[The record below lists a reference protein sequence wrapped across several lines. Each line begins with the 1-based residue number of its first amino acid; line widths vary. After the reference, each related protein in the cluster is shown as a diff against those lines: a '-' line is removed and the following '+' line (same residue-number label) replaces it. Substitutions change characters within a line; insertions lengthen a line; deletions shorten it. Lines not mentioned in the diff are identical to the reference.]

1 MILKE
6 KIAVVIAVHNRLD
19 FTKRCLD
26 AIRLASNIH
35 HIQPLVVD
43 DGSTDG
49 TCEYLIEH
57 FPEVKVIKGDG
68 NLWFGGATQLGFDH
82 ILNENTANYII
93 TLNNDVFLRPG
104 AIDIMV
110 SAANSCTVVGAGY
123 FEEDTGQFSTA
134 GFMWKGT
141 KGLIGVSWLPDWNQT
156 KDQKFV
162 SVDAVSTTATLY
174 PCALLKK
181 ISRINLKLHPHNRYD
196 VLLSAAIRKAGA
208 SFLITHDAMADHVHG
223 PLTRNKSCRTMT
235 IKEFYQDSFGDP
247 VKVSYLPG
255 LLHSTWVSAPSL
267 VQGALILIYRSL
279 FWLAQALYVVS
290 NATLK
295 FILRP
300 FKPSTKL

>member
-1 MILKE
+1 ME
-6 KIAVVIAVHNRLD
+6 KNIAVVIAVHNRLE

-26 AIRLASNIH
+26 ALRLSSILHTIRPI
-35 HIQPLVVD
+35 VVD

-49 TCEYLIEH
+49 TGNYLIEH
-57 FPEVKVIKGDG
+57 YPEVIIIVG
-68 NLWFGGATQLGFDH
+68 NGSLWFGGATQLGIDHSLKNDQFD
-82 ILNENTANYII
+82 YVM
-93 TLNNDVFLRPG
+93 TLNNDMFLRPG

-110 SAANSCTVVGAGY
+110 SAANSLTVVGAGY
-123 FEEDTGQFSTA
+123 DEEDTGWFSTA
-134 GFMWKGT
+134 GFIWKGT
-141 KGLIGVSWLPDWNQT
+141 KGLIGVSWLPIWKQSV
-156 KDQKFV
+156 DQKFV
-162 SVDAVSTTATLY
+162 TVDAVSTTATLY

-267 VQGALILIYRSL
+267 VQGALIVIYRSL
-279 FWLAQALYVVS
+279 FWVAQAIYVVINS
-290 NATLK
+290 LLFWSSYRFRRA
-295 FILRP
+295 RQ
-300 FKPSTKL
+300 

>member
-1 MILKE
+1 MK
-6 KIAVVIAVHNRLD
+6 KNIAVVIAVHNRLE

-26 AIRLASNIH
+26 ALRLSSILHTIRPI
-35 HIQPLVVD
+35 VVD

-49 TCEYLIEH
+49 TGNYLIEH
-57 FPEVKVIKGDG
+57 YPEVIIIVG
-68 NLWFGGATQLGFDH
+68 NGSLWFGGATQLGIDHSLKSDQFD
-82 ILNENTANYII
+82 YVM
-93 TLNNDVFLRPG
+93 TLNNDMFLRPG

-110 SAANSCTVVGAGY
+110 SAANSLTVVGAGY
-123 FEEDTGQFSTA
+123 DEEDTGWFSTA
-134 GFMWKGT
+134 GFIWKGT
-141 KGLIGVSWLPDWNQT
+141 KGLIGVSWLPIWKQSV
-156 KDQKFV
+156 DQKFV
-162 SVDAVSTTATLY
+162 TVDAVSTTATLY

-267 VQGALILIYRSL
+267 VQGALIVIYRSL
-279 FWLAQALYVVS
+279 FWVAQAIYVVINS
-290 NATLK
+290 LLFWSSYRFRRA
-295 FILRP
+295 RQ
-300 FKPSTKL
+300 

>member
-1 MILKE
+1 MK
-6 KIAVVIAVHNRLD
+6 KNIAVVIAVHNRLE

-26 AIRLASNIH
+26 ALRLSSVLHTIRPI
-35 HIQPLVVD
+35 VVD

-49 TCEYLIEH
+49 TGNYLIEH
-57 FPEVKVIKGDG
+57 YPEVIIIVG
-68 NLWFGGATQLGFDH
+68 NGSLWFGGATQLGIDHSLKNDQFD
-82 ILNENTANYII
+82 YVM
-93 TLNNDVFLRPG
+93 TLNNDMFLRPG

-110 SAANSCTVVGAGY
+110 SAANSLTVVGAGY
-123 FEEDTGQFSTA
+123 DEEDTGWFSTA
-134 GFMWKGT
+134 GFIWKGT
-141 KGLIGVSWLPDWNQT
+141 KGLVGVSWLPIWKQSV
-156 KDQKFV
+156 DQKFV
-162 SVDAVSTTATLY
+162 TVDAVSTTATLY
-174 PCALLKK
+174 PSALLKK

-267 VQGALILIYRSL
+267 VQGALIVIYRSL
-279 FWLAQALYVVS
+279 FWVAQAIYVVINS
-290 NATLK
+290 LLFWSSYRFRRA
-295 FILRP
+295 RQ
-300 FKPSTKL
+300 